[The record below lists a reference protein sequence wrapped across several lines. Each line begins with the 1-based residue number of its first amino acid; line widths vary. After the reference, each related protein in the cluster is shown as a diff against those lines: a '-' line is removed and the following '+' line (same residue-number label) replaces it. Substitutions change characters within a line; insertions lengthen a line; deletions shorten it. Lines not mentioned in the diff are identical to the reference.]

1 MIELLFRRFAI
12 LVQQIIREGIEGNAI
27 RECRAKVQATQD
39 LMQIYAGNPKASG
52 GLLDIMLNNP
62 SEAFR
67 RLRDLGVAAVPSLT
81 DATLTLTAVLLER
94 YHLDQAPNTRKLLL
108 DNLELALT
116 TLKQR
121 HQELV
126 TNTAR
131 RFSEIRDKQW
141 STSHF
146 LSAQSPSSEALEAYA
161 VRELPGRID
170 PGQRI
175 RYEYHAAVWYE
186 LDGNVRR
193 SESFSY
199 DSKGNLD
206 ARIPNSINAMI
217 PFRANDVNEFT
228 AGLVS
233 KIMVPALGLTEALK
247 QKIAPLLQ

>member
-1 MIELLFRRFAI
+1 
-12 LVQQIIREGIEGNAI
+12 
-27 RECRAKVQATQD
+27 
-39 LMQIYAGNPKASG
+39 
-52 GLLDIMLNNP
+52 MLNNS
-62 SEAFR
+62 SEAFH
-67 RLRDLGVAAVPSLT
+67 RLQDLGVAAVPSLT
-81 DATLTLTAVLLER
+81 NATLTLTTVLLER
-94 YHLDQAPNTRKLLL
+94 YHLDQAPNTRKLRL

-121 HQELV
+121 HQELI

-131 RFSEIRDKQW
+131 RSSEIRYKQW

-161 VRELPGRID
+161 LRELPGRID
-170 PGQRI
+170 RGERI
-175 RYEYHAAVWYE
+175 RYEYHATVWYE
-186 LDGNVRR
+186 LDGNVRH

-206 ARIPNSINAMI
+206 ARIPNSIHAMI
-217 PFRANDVNEFT
+217 PFRVNDVNEFT

-247 QKIAPLLQ
+247 QKIAPFLQ